1 MSEGCINLTGKALKL
16 GKDDIEFFDSRSRV
30 IGIIQHMKSLL
41 GAKFP
46 SSNNARIPDATLVIR
61 GEP

>member
-30 IGIIQHMKSLL
+30 IGLS
-41 GAKFP
+41 
-46 SSNNARIPDATLVIR
+46 T
-61 GEP
+61 